1 MIDDF
6 AFFFFINLSGFY
18 HSSNLNFSE
27 ESSDGPAR
35 RASFLLPLPEVFVS
49 DSIDFVNNDEAE

>member
-1 MIDDF
+1 MILL
-6 AFFFFINLSGFY
+6 FFFINLSGFY